1 MLGQI
6 ISRLDQYD
14 MTNSTNLLVMGD
26 HGMTDH
32 HSDKVIYLS
41 DYGVGL
47 GDMEWFTDTLFSSGM
62 ILPRENKAAQEVSIC
77 SSYCEAISCTH
88 VYDNDRINRWNTFI
102 TME

>member
-1 MLGQI
+1 
-6 ISRLDQYD
+6 
-14 MTNSTNLLVMGD
+14 
-26 HGMTDH
+26 MTDH